1 MKRDKRTPE
10 EQHAIEAAR
19 VRRKAEKRARAE
31 ASTQIKSNLTALE
44 WQYVMLLRAKAKE
57 IGRPPTKEHMGELT
71 PDIKALF
78 GPWPRALRAAGLI
91 PDYHKPDKWAVKHK
105 RQKKKRKEYAKQK
118 RLAEIKGEKEEP

>member
-19 VRRKAEKRARAE
+19 IRRKAEKRTRAE

-57 IGRPPTKEHMGELT
+57 IGRPPTKEHLGELA